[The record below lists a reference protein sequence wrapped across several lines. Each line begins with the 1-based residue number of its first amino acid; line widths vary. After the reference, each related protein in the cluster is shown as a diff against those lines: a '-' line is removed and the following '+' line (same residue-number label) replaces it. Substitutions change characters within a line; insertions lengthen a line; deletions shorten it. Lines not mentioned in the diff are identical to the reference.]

1 MGMKTT
7 GDQQLVKRINRSVL
21 LRLIRGQPGLSR
33 SQLAGQS
40 GLTKSTVSSAVRE
53 LITEGWLTE
62 LGETANTH
70 TSGLGRPS
78 TPLRINARGH
88 GLVGVEV
95 AVDCLRVV
103 SVSLLGEVLW
113 SVEAPL
119 QDSQPPAVCRQAA
132 LLVAQA
138 NTQLAVRGVLLAG
151 VGIGLPGAFDD
162 TAGVVRFAPNL
173 GWRNVDFVP
182 QITGALRAAGVP
194 SVPVHIQNEADTAA
208 LSEYEFAEGES
219 QDALIF
225 ITCDVGVGAGIV
237 LNDRLFTGAQG
248 MAGEIGHTIIQLDG
262 PLCSCGRRGC
272 AEAFIGARALE
283 RDIARDLGQGAS
295 KSGKQGPLGQA
306 GRCLGVLI
314 QNLCTTFNPGV
325 LVMGGASCI
334 RHPELVQIATD
345 TLKAY
350 AASAGMPLP
359 VVRTARYGLL
369 AAAVGAAALVL
380 HQYLR
385 PMHPRAQVPAPPQP
399 DAPESFQPAAA

>member
-1 MGMKTT
+1 MKTT

-21 LRLIRGQPGLSR
+21 LRLIRAQPGLSR

-53 LITEGWLTE
+53 LITEGWLAE
-62 LGETANTH
+62 VGDTANAN

-78 TPLRINARGH
+78 TPLRINACGH
-88 GLVGVEV
+88 GLIGVEV

-113 SVEAPL
+113 SAEEPL
-119 QDSQPPAVCRQAA
+119 QNTGPASVCRQAA
-132 LLVAQA
+132 RLAA
-138 NTQLAVRGVLLAG
+138 CGHTELAVRGILLSG
-151 VGIGLPGAFDD
+151 VGIGVPGAFDD

-182 QITGALRAAGVP
+182 HITRALSAAGM
-194 SVPVHIQNEADTAA
+194 SGVPVHIQNEADTAA

-283 RDIARDLGQGAS
+283 RDTARDMAQGAL
-295 KSGKQGPLGQA
+295 KSGKSGKLGQA

-350 AASAGMPLP
+350 AASAGMSLP
-359 VVRTARYGLL
+359 EVRTARYGLL

-385 PMHPRAQVPAPPQP
+385 PMHPRAQGAAALAHAAPQ
-399 DAPESFQPAAA
+399 ACQPAAA